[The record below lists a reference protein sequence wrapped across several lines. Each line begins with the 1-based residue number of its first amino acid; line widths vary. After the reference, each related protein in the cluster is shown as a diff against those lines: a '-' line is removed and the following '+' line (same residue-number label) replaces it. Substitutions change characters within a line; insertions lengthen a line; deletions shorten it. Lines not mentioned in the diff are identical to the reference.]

1 MMMSFFRVSDNTKAR
16 KFIAQTTLFLRRK
29 NDYFTN
35 FLQLREIPPLGRSSR
50 KPFHDSIFMRGKK
63 GILRNER
70 NGAKSR
76 IEYVSD
82 PDREYV
88 LSVNVLFNH
97 ILFRV
102 NQSVITAVTARF

>member
-1 MMMSFFRVSDNTKAR
+1 M
-16 KFIAQTTLFLRRK
+16 Q
-29 NDYFTN
+29 
-35 FLQLREIPPLGRSSR
+35 
-50 KPFHDSIFMRGKK
+50 GKK

-76 IEYVSD
+76 IEYVSA